1 MFLNNLLIK
10 MFYRSQGII
19 INVGKRFQELMMQGK
34 SMSECANMMQVQL
47 INAAKVRT
55 VLFKTIFYISQSLYV
70 KSYKN
75 GISKKFLYDF
85 IIQN

>member
-1 MFLNNLLIK
+1 

-19 INVGKRFQELMMQGK
+19 VNVGKKFQELMMQGK

-55 VLFKTIFYISQSLYV
+55 VLFKTIFLYIAV
-70 KSYKN
+70 FVC
-75 GISKKFLYDF
+75 KKLQKRY
-85 IIQN
+85 